1 MTSSKTMSIDK
12 KLNNIYIRLLK
23 KSSNPH
29 RVPTISLS
37 FFISIHTLE
46 PMHLSSNSNGLLF
59 YFFVYKENEN
69 KICKI
74 FLIPRGKILVINL
87 RLN

>member
-1 MTSSKTMSIDK
+1 
-12 KLNNIYIRLLK
+12 
-23 KSSNPH
+23 
-29 RVPTISLS
+29 
-37 FFISIHTLE
+37 
-46 PMHLSSNSNGLLF
+46 MHLSSNSNGLLF

-69 KICKI
+69 KI